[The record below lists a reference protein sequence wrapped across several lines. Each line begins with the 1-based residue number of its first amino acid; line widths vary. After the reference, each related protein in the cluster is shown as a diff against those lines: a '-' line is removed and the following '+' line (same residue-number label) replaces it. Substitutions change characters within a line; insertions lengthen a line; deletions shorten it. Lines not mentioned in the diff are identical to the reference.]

1 MCPNMSTDFE
11 NLEFDPFNSE
21 NILGINDQSDSN
33 INLFDRIKL
42 LRTNYFDTDKAIK
55 QIKIKIHFQVFI
67 LKNLLTQLNFESE
80 CQPYS

>member
-11 NLEFDPFNSE
+11 NLEFDLFNSE
-21 NILGINDQSDSN
+21 NILGINDQSDPN